1 MITNLALHFEW
12 QQTTVQSTHS
22 SCSGIMI
29 LYDRDLF
36 PFLLWNTCI
45 VSPHLVRTVQAI
57 YNPTLTPNSIK
68 SPYLIASPLPTK
80 FCSPSANKHVAIGK
94 SHCAAA
100 ASARS
105 FDSLVNVQCSHSKLA
120 ILARFHAV
128 RSVSWLRVENRLEH
142 HGRTPRAIVLEHS
155 IPGLQQPRIEDCKIR
170 HTLFS
175 RSARSSLA
183 LVRRSSSLHDWESNK
198 DQQSACLTAQ
208 ETILNHNQNGQ
219 LRRPRKTSR
228 TAPSST
234 PKSSLPPSDTKF
246 PSQGA

>member
-1 MITNLALHFEW
+1 
-12 QQTTVQSTHS
+12 
-22 SCSGIMI
+22 MI

-45 VSPHLVRTVQAI
+45 VSPHLVRTVQSI
-57 YNPTLTPNSIK
+57 HNPTLTPNSIK

-94 SHCAAA
+94 SHCAADRE
-100 ASARS
+100 ARS
-105 FDSLVNVQCSHSKLA
+105 RTCSIAEVANNKRIYAAVHSEWFSCARGESLEYHSH
-120 ILARFHAV
+120 
-128 RSVSWLRVENRLEH
+128 
-142 HGRTPRAIVLEHS
+142 TPRAIVLEHS
-155 IPGLQQPRIEDCKIR
+155 IPGLQQPSIEDCKIR